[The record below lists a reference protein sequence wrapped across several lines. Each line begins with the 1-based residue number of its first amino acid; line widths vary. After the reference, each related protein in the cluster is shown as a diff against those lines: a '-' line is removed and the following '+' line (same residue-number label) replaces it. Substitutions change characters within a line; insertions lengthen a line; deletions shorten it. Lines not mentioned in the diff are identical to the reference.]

1 MDAKPSSY
9 FEGTLQLRNVNDEV
23 IDFAVSEIENS
34 GVNIAKAKKLENGID
49 LYVSRQRFLR
59 TLAVRLQKRFGGQ
72 IIVSRKLHTRS
83 SLTSRDLYR
92 VNVLFRLP
100 NFKKDD
106 IIVYKGDEIRIISM
120 GKKIFAKNI
129 VTGKKLNLNYKDLI
143 RYSLLFL

>member
-1 MDAKPSSY
+1 MQTKPPSY
-9 FEGTLQLRNVNDEV
+9 FEGTLQLRDVNDEV

-34 GVNIAKAKKLENGID
+34 GVNIAKAKQLENGID

-59 TLAVRLQKRFGGQ
+59 TLAGRLQKKFGGQ
-72 IIVSRKLHTRS
+72 IIVSRKLHTKSR
-83 SLTSRDLYR
+83 LTGRDLYR

-100 NFKKDD
+100 NFKKDEV
-106 IIVYKGDEIRIISM
+106 IVYKGDKIRIIHM

-129 VTGKKLNLNYKDLI
+129 ATGKKLNLGYKDLL

>member
-59 TLAVRLQKRFGGQ
+59 TLAGRLQKRFGGQ

-129 VTGKKLNLNYKDLI
+129 VTGKKLNLSYKDLL

>member
-1 MDAKPSSY
+1 MDTKPSSY

-23 IDFAVSEIENS
+23 IDFAISEIENS
-34 GVNIAKAKKLENGID
+34 GVNIAKAKQLENGID
-49 LYVSRQRFLR
+49 IYVSRQRFLR
-59 TLAVRLQKRFGGQ
+59 TLAGRLQKRFGGQ
-72 IIVSRKLHTRS
+72 IIVSRKLHTKS

-100 NFKKDD
+100 HFKKGDV
-106 IIVYKGDEIRIISM
+106 IEYKGDKIKIVNM

-129 VTGKKLNLNYKDLI
+129 ATGKKLNLGYKDLL

>member
-34 GVNIAKAKKLENGID
+34 GVNIAKTKQFENGID
-49 LYVSRQRFLR
+49 IYVSRQRFLR
-59 TLAVRLQKRFGGQ
+59 TLAGRLRKKFGGQ
-72 IIVSRKLHTRS
+72 IIVSRKLHTKS

-129 VTGKKLNLNYKDLI
+129 VTGKKLNLSYKDLL

>member
-1 MDAKPSSY
+1 METKPTNY
-9 FEGTLQLRNVNDEV
+9 FEGILQLRDINDEV
-23 IDFAVSEIENS
+23 IDFAVSEIKNS
-34 GVNIAKAKKLENGID
+34 GVNIAKVKQLENGID
-49 LYVSRQRFLR
+49 IYVSRQRFLR
-59 TLAVRLQKRFGGQ
+59 TLAGRLQKKFGGQ
-72 IIVSRKLHTRS
+72 IIVSRKLHTKS

-106 IIVYKGDEIRIISM
+106 VIVYKGDKIRIIHM

-129 VTGKKLNLNYKDLI
+129 ATGKKLNLGYKDLL